1 MARIIQ
7 SNFYVTL
14 FDLILLCSNE
24 FKVIKDSL
32 PLGVNL
38 LAVSKGHDHESIRKL
53 YGYGQLDFGE
63 SRLQEAIPKKID
75 LNDLKQIRWHFV
87 GTLQKNKVRGVIKE
101 FDFIHSVD
109 SLPLLERIS
118 RISKEE
124 QKSPNIFLQVKFK
137 DDPNKGGFL
146 KQDLLKS
153 WSKMISL
160 NNINLIGL
168 MTIPPIAL
176 NPYQRKDL
184 FCECRDFANYLGLED
199 CSMGMSNDWQEA
211 IKAGASWIRL
221 GSLLFGKRQ
230 I

>member
-1 MARIIQ
+1 M
-7 SNFYVTL
+7 
-14 FDLILLCSNE
+14 ILASLNE
-24 FKVIKDSL
+24 FKAIKESL
-32 PLGVNL
+32 PLGVHL
-38 LAVSKGHDHESIRKL
+38 LAVSKGHPQESIRKIF
-53 YGYGQLDFGE
+53 GYGQMDFGE
-63 SRLQEAIPKKID
+63 SRLQEAIQKKND
-75 LNDLKQIRWHFV
+75 LNDLTKLRWHFV

-109 SLPLLERIS
+109 SLSLLERIS

-146 KQDLLKS
+146 KQDLLKN
-153 WSKMISL
+153 WTKIISL

-168 MTIPPIAL
+168 MTITPIAL
-176 NPYQRKDL
+176 DSYQRKDL
-184 FCECRDFANYLGLED
+184 FSECRNFANHLGLKD

-211 IKAGASWIRL
+211 IEFGATWIRL